1 MCRPVHLAG
10 SKLGCHERFW
20 GSIALFNSIKTRF
33 AAVAAGLGVALAL
46 TVVQPAAAQAAAGQI
61 ALSPATGAAGSS
73 ITVTGSGFKAS
84 TTGTVIIG
92 SATFPLKTTSTGAFS
107 APATIPAT
115 AMGKITV
122 TAKTSSVQGSAV
134 FTVTVPAP
142 TAPTVPPVSTAK
154 LRFGA
159 ATAGGPMAGSELDE
173 VAVLAGEAP
182 SSVLFYEDFAQPA
195 PITEMNAVRARG
207 AVPLVTW
214 EPWLWGGGVNQSAYS
229 LDRITAGD
237 FDPYI
242 AQWGQALASW
252 GYPVQLRFAHEMN
265 GDWYPWAE
273 SVNGNQPGDYA
284 AAWRHVHDVV
294 AAQGASN
301 VSWVWS
307 PNVPY
312 YGSTDLAGLYPGAGY
327 VDIVALDGYNWGTS
341 ASWSAWISAQDLF
354 APGIAQLRTLAP
366 GVPILIAET
375 ASSEAGGDK
384 AAWNSGL
391 VSYLAA
397 QPDVMGF
404 VWFHLQ
410 KETDWR
416 INSSAASATAFKNAL
431 QARRTS

>member
-1 MCRPVHLAG
+1 MFHA
-10 SKLGCHERFW
+10 F
-20 GSIALFNSIKTRF
+20 KTYL
-33 AAVAAGLGVALAL
+33 AAVAAGLGLALAL
-46 TVVQPAAAQAAAGQI
+46 TVVQPSAAQAAAGQI
-61 ALSPATGAAGSS
+61 SLSPASGPAGSS

-84 TTGTVIIG
+84 TTGSVIVG
-92 SATFPLKTTSTGAFS
+92 STTFPLKTTATGTFS
-107 APATIPAT
+107 APATIPPTAT
-115 AMGKITV
+115 GKVTV
-122 TAKTSSVQGSAV
+122 TAKTSSVQASAV
-134 FTVTVPAP
+134 FAVTVPAP
-142 TAPTVPPVSTAK
+142 AVPPVSTAA

-159 ATAGGPMAGSELDE
+159 GTAGGPLASAELDE

-182 SSVLFYEDFAQPA
+182 SSVLFYKDFVQPA
-195 PITEMNAVRARG
+195 PITEMNALRARG

-214 EPWLWGGGVNQSAYS
+214 EPWAWGGGMNQPAYS
-229 LDRITAGD
+229 LDRIAAGD
-237 FDPYI
+237 FDAHI

-273 SVNGNQPGDYA
+273 SVNGNQPGDYVQ
-284 AAWRHVHDVV
+284 AWRHVHDVIE
-294 AAQGASN
+294 AQGASN

-341 ASWSAWISAQDLF
+341 ASWSGWISPQDLF
-354 APGIAQLRTLAP
+354 APGIAQLRALAP
-366 GVPILIAET
+366 GIPILIAET
-375 ASSEAGGDK
+375 ASTEAGGDK
-384 AAWNSGL
+384 AAWNTQL

-404 VWFHLQ
+404 VWFHIQ
-410 KETDWR
+410 KEADWR
-416 INSSAASATAFKNAL
+416 INSSATSAAAFKNAL